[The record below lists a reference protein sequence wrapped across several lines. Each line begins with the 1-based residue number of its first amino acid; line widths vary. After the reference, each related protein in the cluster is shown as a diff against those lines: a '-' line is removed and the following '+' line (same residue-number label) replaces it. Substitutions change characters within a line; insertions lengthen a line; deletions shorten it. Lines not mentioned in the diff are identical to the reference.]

1 MLSGIPSRRNVQ
13 FSAEWQGKRRGIGAA
28 VGRLE
33 FGSTW
38 SIGLTATNRKSLK
51 KRSFLKLFLL
61 AGVISVSD
69 AIDGMHRFVILPDED
84 NRAFPLFSR
93 YGRSH
98 GCGQGAD
105 AAF

>member
-1 MLSGIPSRRNVQ
+1 MKTY
-13 FSAEWQGKRRGIGAA
+13 GKELIID
-28 VGRLE
+28 LHQCDPKT
-33 FGSTW
+33 F
-38 SIGLTATNRKSLK
+38 NRKSLK